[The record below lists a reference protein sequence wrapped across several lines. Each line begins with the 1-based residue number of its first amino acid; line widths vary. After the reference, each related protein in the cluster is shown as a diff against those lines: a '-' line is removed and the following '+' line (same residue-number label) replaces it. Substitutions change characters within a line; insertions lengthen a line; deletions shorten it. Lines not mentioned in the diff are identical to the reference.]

1 MSGWCYFDCLIV
13 FENNL
18 AFDKIIET
26 IFLELCVSEKN
37 CQVKE
42 PRKIMFWKRA
52 LGLFC
57 IGILVS
63 HKKT

>member
-1 MSGWCYFDCLIV
+1 MSGWCYFDCPTV

-42 PRKIMFWKRA
+42 PREIIF
-52 LGLFC
+52 
-57 IGILVS
+57 S
-63 HKKT
+63 